1 MNADAYWY
9 VLGASL
15 AGGVS
20 GALVMWHR
28 RCSQRTGESTVRRLI
43 VLTAGTVAFGGAL
56 FAFTRAFGQHSPV
69 HAVLV
74 MVLVTAWVAVLQ
86 SAMPL
91 PVPATLL
98 RVNASEFA
106 VLRFRWMGV
115 RGFGG
120 LLRRTPLRHLG
131 GTVYLVDAGRQ
142 LDTVLRGIYRAEAVH
157 LWAAMSCVPWLA
169 WWAAHG
175 QWSLIVWGVAVQLP
189 LNVYPVLHLRYVTWR
204 LQRHAARWRR

>member
-9 VLGASL
+9 VLAASL

-28 RCSQRTGESTVRRLI
+28 RCSPRTGGSTVRRGL

-56 FAFTRAFGQHSPV
+56 FAFTRAFGHDSPV
-69 HAVLV
+69 HAVMV
-74 MVLVTAWVAVLQ
+74 VVLVTAWVAVLQ
-86 SAMPL
+86 SVVPL

-98 RVNASEFA
+98 RVNAREFA
-106 VLRFRWMGV
+106 ILRFRWTGV
-115 RGFGG
+115 RAFGA

-131 GTVYLVDAGRQ
+131 GAVYLADAGRSP
-142 LDTVLRGIYRAEAVH
+142 DTVLRGVYRAEAVH
-157 LWAAMSCVPWLA
+157 LWAAMSCVPWLMG
-169 WWAAHG
+169 WAAHG
-175 QWSLIVWGVAVQLP
+175 HWSLVAWGIASQLP
-189 LNVYPVLHLRYVTWR
+189 LNVYPVLHLRHVTWR